1 VTATSHREV
10 TAGPSSAADASSR
23 VGLDRV
29 GPNAIIQLGE
39 ALLDRHGRELAREVY
54 EAAGVCGLL
63 DHPPQRM
70 VDEQLVAT
78 LFRALR
84 RRLPADEASAVAADA
99 GERTARYLLANRI
112 PGPARAL
119 LKALPAPLSARL
131 LLRAMAA
138 NAWTFAGSGSFR
150 ARAGSPHRVEIVA
163 NPIAMPGCVWHVA
176 VFQTLFRA
184 LVAPRA
190 RAWQT
195 ACCRE
200 GALAC
205 SFEIAHA
212 GSARGPE
219 A

>member
-1 VTATSHREV
+1 MTATCHREV
-10 TAGPSSAADASSR
+10 AAGLPSAAHAPS
-23 VGLDRV
+23 RV

-39 ALLDRHGRELAREVY
+39 ALCDRYGREVAGEVY
-54 EAAGVCGLL
+54 GAAGMCALL
-63 DHPPQRM
+63 DQPPQEM
-70 VDEQLVAT
+70 VDEQLVAA

-84 RRLPADEASAVAADA
+84 QRLPADEAAAVAADA
-99 GERTARYLLANRI
+99 GERTAQYLLANRI
-112 PGPARAL
+112 PRPARAL

-150 ARAGSPHRVEIVA
+150 ARAGSPHRVEIAA

-190 RAWQT
+190 GVRET
-195 ACCRE
+195 ACCLQ
-200 GALAC
+200 GVPAC
-205 SFEIAHA
+205 RFEIAHA
-212 GSARGPE
+212 ETARAPE